1 MREIKRDYQSRV
13 GETHG
18 QLDTCQQNLGK
29 LHKEKEYLIRKHR
42 DALGAAEDR
51 AAIAK
56 KRITELEKQES
67 YEQLSLRERNIELEK
82 KVDSIREHR
91 DALAGVWEA
100 AKERISKLEKEKAD
114 LMQEH
119 RDAFVTAEKAAEKN
133 IAELEK
139 EKAELILERRGTL
152 AAAEDR
158 TMVATERIAE
168 PEKKNVRLI

>member
-1 MREIKRDYQSRV
+1 MTRSHRSVSQQLKEAGLSYESTVQEYERELQAALGHHPSQNMNQVEMREYQTAQAEANDKLTAAKQELNEMREMKRDYQSRL

-29 LHKEKEYLIRKHR
+29 LHK
-42 DALGAAEDR
+42 
-51 AAIAK
+51 
-56 KRITELEKQES
+56 
-67 YEQLSLRERNIELEK
+67 
-82 KVDSIREHR
+82 
-91 DALAGVWEA
+91 
-100 AKERISKLEKEKAD
+100 EKEKAD

-139 EKAELILERRGTL
+139 EKAELILERRDTL